1 MSWTMRRRMFCIES
15 LNRKS
20 SQVSFADP
28 LLDAVERGMV
38 STSEASAEVMT
49 VLIVGTSLRCGS
61 RIDNCAVVIHGGRIF
76 GVFPKTY
83 PPTYREF
90 YEARHFAS
98 GARLTGLD
106 ITIGPTRVPFGVDLL
121 FDASDVPG
129 LGQSA
134 WVPAD
139 SIRSGTTVIATT
151 RRRSS
156 RRVSRAPLSRVP
168 WGRYPP
174 AGHR

>member
-1 MSWTMRRRMFCIES
+1 
-15 LNRKS
+15 
-20 SQVSFADP
+20 
-28 LLDAVERGMV
+28 
-38 STSEASAEVMT
+38 MT

-106 ITIGPTRVPFGVDLL
+106 ITIGPTRCPLALTFSLTP
-121 FDASDVPG
+121 ATS
-129 LGQSA
+129 QA
-134 WVPAD
+134 WD
-139 SIRSGTTVIATT
+139 NRRGYRLTRSGPE
-151 RRRSS
+151 RPSS
-156 RRVSRAPLSRVP
+156 QQR
-168 WGRYPP
+168 G
-174 AGHR
+174 AGHLGGFREPH